1 MAVFKHYCM
10 SFSLAFLAAATLLQ
24 LAGNAAASA
33 TAVDLCKVS
42 DFQDL
47 CRSVTKG
54 ATDPTKATELS
65 ITALLS
71 ETTHVREVA
80 KSLGKSQEL
89 DVCNEEIDDAIDKV
103 NGALQ
108 FLKSHDIS
116 GLNNHLSAVLTDFV
130 TCDDAYEE
138 TGKKSPFAKIAKT
151 AKEMASNCLALAS
164 QIH

>member
-1 MAVFKHYCM
+1 M

-24 LAGNAAASA
+24 LDGNAAASA
-33 TAVDLCKVS
+33 TAVDL
-42 DFQDL
+42 
-47 CRSVTKG
+47 SVTKG
-54 ATDPTKATELS
+54 ATDPTKATELA

-71 ETTHVREVA
+71 ETTRVREVA
-80 KSLGKSQEL
+80 KRLGKSQEL
-89 DVCNEEIDDAIDKV
+89 DVCNEEIDDAINNI

-151 AKEMASNCLALAS
+151 AKEMASNSLALAS

>member
-1 MAVFKHYCM
+1 MAVFKHYM

-24 LAGNAAASA
+24 WVGHAAASA
-33 TAVDLCKVS
+33 TAVDLCKGS

-54 ATDPTKATELS
+54 TTDPTKATELA
-65 ITALLS
+65 IKALLS

-80 KSLGKSQEL
+80 KGLEKSQEL
-89 DVCNEEIDDAIDKV
+89 DVCNEEIDDAIDNL

-108 FLKSHDIS
+108 FLKSHDIW
-116 GLNNHLSAVLTDFV
+116 GLNNYLSAVVTDFV

-151 AKEMASNCLALAS
+151 AEEMASNCLALAS